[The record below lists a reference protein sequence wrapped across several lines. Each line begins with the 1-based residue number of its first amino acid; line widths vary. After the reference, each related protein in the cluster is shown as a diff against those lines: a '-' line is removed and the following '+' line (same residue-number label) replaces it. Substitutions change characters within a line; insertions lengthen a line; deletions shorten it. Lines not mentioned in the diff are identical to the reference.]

1 MDWARILAYVTGTVD
16 QELLARNEYLAA
28 ENRILKAQL
37 KGRLKLSDAERGALG
52 EIGHRLGRK
61 VLADVAT
68 VARPDT
74 ILGWYRK
81 LVARKFDGSKARR
94 GPGRP
99 RIKREVEQL
108 IIRMA
113 SENRDWGYDRIAGAL
128 ANLGYEISDQTV
140 GNVLRRHGLPPAPE
154 RKRTTTWAAFI
165 RTHLALLAGTD
176 FFTAEVLTLRGL
188 VTYYVLFF
196 IHLESRRVDI
206 AGITVH
212 PDEPWMKQIA
222 RNATMEDCGALR
234 DCRYLLHD
242 RDTKFTRSFR
252 AIIASGRVEPL
263 ALPARSPNLNA
274 YAERWVRSVKEECLS
289 KVILFGERSLRRALS
304 DYVDHFHAERNH
316 QGKGNVLLFPRDTR
330 TATARGPCSAA
341 SDWAGSCAITIKRRR
356 DWRPRCRA
364 RHAPAPPRRPRAEN
378 SARPPNHGNCCGIR
392 ARLRRPSNPS
402 EQLEAS
408 PCWRASRLARAAGE

>member
-1 MDWARILAYVTGTVD
+1 MDWARMLAYVTGTVD
-16 QELLARNEYLAA
+16 QELLARTEYLAA

-37 KGRLKLSDAERGALG
+37 NCRLNLSDADRGALG

-61 VLADVAT
+61 ALADVAT

-81 LVARKFDGSKARR
+81 LVARKFDGSARR

-113 SENRDWGYDRIAGAL
+113 KENRDWGYDRISGAL
-128 ANLGYEISDQTV
+128 ANLGHEISDQTV

-154 RKRTTTWAAFI
+154 RKRTTTWAAFV

-206 AGITVH
+206 AGLTAN
-212 PDEPWMKQIA
+212 PNEAWMKQIA
-222 RNATMEDCGALR
+222 RNATMEGCGALR

-242 RDTKFTRSFR
+242 RDTKYTRSFR

-263 ALPARSPNLNA
+263 ALPAHSPNLNA

-289 KVILFGERSLRRALS
+289 KVILFGERSLRRALN
-304 DYVDHFHAERNH
+304 DYVEHFHAERNH
-316 QGKGNVLLFPRDTR
+316 QGKDNVLLFPL
-330 TATARGPCSAA
+330 ATDRQREGPVSCRERLGGLLRYYHREAA
-341 SDWAGSCAITIKRRR
+341 
-356 DWRPRCRA
+356 
-364 RHAPAPPRRPRAEN
+364 
-378 SARPPNHGNCCGIR
+378 
-392 ARLRRPSNPS
+392 
-402 EQLEAS
+402 
-408 PCWRASRLARAAGE
+408 

>member
-28 ENRILKAQL
+28 ENRMLKAQL
-37 KGRLKLSDAERGALG
+37 QGRLKLSDAERATLG

-61 VLADVAT
+61 VLAEVAT

-74 ILGWYRK
+74 ILAWYRK

-99 RIKREVEQL
+99 RVNREVEQL
-108 IIRMA
+108 IVRLA

-128 ANLGYEISDQTV
+128 ANLGYMISDQTV
-140 GNVLRRHGLPPAPE
+140 GNILQRHALPPAPE
-154 RKRTTTWAAFI
+154 RKRTTTWPAFI

-196 IHLESRRVDI
+196 IHLGSRRVDI
-206 AGITVH
+206 AGITIH

-222 RNATMEDCGALR
+222 RNVTMEGCGALR
-234 DCRYLLHD
+234 DCHYLLHD
-242 RDTKFTRSFR
+242 RDTKYTQSFR
-252 AIIASGRVEPL
+252 AIIVSGQVEPL
-263 ALPARSPNLNA
+263 VLPARSPNLNA

-289 KVILFGERSLRRALS
+289 KVILFGECSLRRALS
-304 DYVDHFHAERNH
+304 EYVEHFHAERNH
-316 QGKGNVLLFPRDTR
+316 QGKGNVLLFPRNTDVCR
-330 TATARGPCSAA
+330 EGPVQCRERLGGLLRYYHQEAA
-341 SDWAGSCAITIKRRR
+341 
-356 DWRPRCRA
+356 
-364 RHAPAPPRRPRAEN
+364 
-378 SARPPNHGNCCGIR
+378 
-392 ARLRRPSNPS
+392 
-402 EQLEAS
+402 
-408 PCWRASRLARAAGE
+408 

>member
-1 MDWARILAYVTGTVD
+1 MDWARILAFVTGTVD
-16 QELLARNEYLAA
+16 QELLARNGYLAA
-28 ENRILKAQL
+28 ENRIMKAQL
-37 KGRLKLSDAERGALG
+37 KGRLRLSDAERGALG

-68 VARPDT
+68 IARPDT

-99 RIKREVEQL
+99 RIKREVEEL
-108 IIRMA
+108 ILGMA

-140 GNVLRRHGLPPAPE
+140 GNVLQRHGLPPAPE
-154 RKRTTTWAAFI
+154 RKRTATWAAFV

-212 PDEPWMKQIA
+212 PDERWMKQIA
-222 RNATMEDCGALR
+222 RNVTMEDYGARR

-242 RDTKFTRSFR
+242 RDTKFTRSFQ
-252 AIIASGRVEPL
+252 AILVSGRVEPL

-274 YAERWVRSVKEECLS
+274 HAERWVRSVKEECLS

-304 DYVDHFHAERNH
+304 DYVEHYHAERNH
-316 QGKGNVLLFPRDTR
+316 QGKGNVILFPR
-330 TATARGPCSAA
+330 ATDRHREGPV
-341 SDWAGSCAITIKRRR
+341 
-356 DWRPRCRA
+356 RCR
-364 RHAPAPPRRPRAEN
+364 E
-378 SARPPNHGNCCGIR
+378 
-392 ARLRRPSNPS
+392 RLGGLLRYYHR
-402 EQLEAS
+402 EA
-408 PCWRASRLARAAGE
+408 A